1 MQLEG
6 RHVLL
11 GVTGGIAAYKAAEFT
26 RLLVK
31 AGADVRVV
39 MTRGATAFV
48 GPLTFQALSGHRVR
62 SDLLDAEAEAAM
74 GHIELARWADEVV
87 VAPATADFL
96 ARLATGRA
104 DDLLT
109 TTCLATEAPIVVAPA
124 MNSVMWA
131 NDATQANVTTLVDR
145 GVRVVG
151 PADGDQACG
160 ETGPGRMVEPRELLD
175 ALTDPH
181 GVLAGRSVLITA
193 GPTFEDL
200 DPVRFLG
207 NRSSGKMGYALAAA
221 ARRAGAD
228 VVIVSGPTAL
238 RVPAGVD
245 VVPVRSAQDMLAA
258 VTQRVSAA
266 DIFIGAAAVAD
277 YRPTRVAEQKIKKGA
292 GPPPTIELTE
302 NPDILA
308 RVASTSPSTFCV
320 GFAAET
326 ENVLANARSKLDRK
340 GADMIIANRVGP
352 ELAFEQDHNAAIA
365 LWRDGER
372 TFTRQSKS
380 ALAVH
385 IIACVAER
393 LAHQKASDLAQDRSQ
408 TA

>member
-62 SDLLDAEAEAAM
+62 SDLLDADAEAAM

-258 VTQRVSAA
+258 VSQRVSAA

-277 YRPTRVAEQKIKKGA
+277 YRPTRVAEQKIKKCA
-292 GPPPTIELTE
+292 GPPPTIALTE

-326 ENVLANARSKLDRK
+326 ENVLENARSKLDRK

-372 TFTRQSKS
+372 TFTRQSKA

-393 LAHQKASDLAQDRSQ
+393 LAHKKASDLAQDRSQ